1 MAYITAK
8 EVTSETA
15 LRAKK
20 LALEM
25 KKLIEEN
32 FLLAPNED
40 MHQRLRLIR
49 SQLFELGFH
58 CTYSL
63 ELDLQNRRLAAHVTI
78 YVLKEPKHIS

>member
-8 EVTSETA
+8 EVTPDTS
-15 LRAKK
+15 LKAKK

-25 KKLIEEN
+25 KKLIEDN
-32 FLLAPNED
+32 FLLAPDED

-49 SQLFELGFH
+49 SQLIDLGFY

-63 ELDLQNRRLAAHVTI
+63 DLDLQNRRLAAHVTI
-78 YVLKEPKHIS
+78 YVLKEPNHIS

>member
-8 EVTSETA
+8 EVTLDTS
-15 LRAKK
+15 LKAKK

-25 KKLIEEN
+25 KKLIEDN

-40 MHQRLRLIR
+40 MHQRLRLVR
-49 SQLFELGFH
+49 SQLLELGFH

-63 ELDLQNRRLAAHVTI
+63 ELDLQNHRLAVQVTI
-78 YVLKEPKHIS
+78 YVLKEPKQIS